1 MICSARETDAT
12 CLICNCVL
20 IGRAVAHELS
30 KRVETAQVTLGSRT
44 PEKIEDLRKQG
55 FITAVADFERPETL
69 QEMFCGVQAALIIC
83 GHGDNETRTRQHK
96 NAFAAARSAGAGR
109 VLYTS
114 FTNPTASSLFPFA
127 QVHEASET
135 LAREMGLRCTFLR
148 NNHYAENLEAA
159 LAIARKTGVLALP
172 GAHGKVAYI
181 ARADVAAA
189 TAGALTRDDGRTAAE
204 ITGNAA
210 LDLFEVAQLAS
221 QAWGMQ
227 VTARDMPAAEY
238 ARLLTER
245 GLPGFVVDAQVGI
258 RLAAG
263 AGEHSH
269 VTRDAEQLAG
279 RPIDDLSSYLKA
291 FAPAG
296 SGAHI

>member
-1 MICSARETDAT
+1 MAGNMITITGASGK
-12 CLICNCVL
+12 L
-20 IGRAVAHELS
+20 GRAVAHELGQ
-30 KRVETAQVTLGSRT
+30 RVDTAQVTLGSRT
-44 PEKIEDLRKQG
+44 PANIEDLRKQG
-55 FITAVADFERPETL
+55 FITVVADFERPETL
-69 QEMFCGVQAALIIC
+69 QEAFRGTQAALIIC
-83 GHGDNETRTRQHK
+83 GHGDNETRTRQHR
-96 NAFAAARSAGAGR
+96 NAFAAARGADVGR
-109 VLYTS
+109 LLYTS

-127 QVHEASET
+127 RVHEASET

-172 GAHGKVAYI
+172 GAYGKVAYI

-189 TAGALTRDDGRTAAE
+189 TAGALTSDDGRTEAE

-210 LDLFEVAQLAS
+210 LDLFEVAELAS
-221 QAWGMQ
+221 QAWGMP
-227 VTARDMPAAEY
+227 VIARDMPAAEY

-245 GLPGFVVDAQVGI
+245 DLPGFVVDAQVGI

-263 AGEHSH
+263 AGEYAR

-279 RPIDDLSSYLKA
+279 RPIGDLSTYLKA
-291 FAPAG
+291 FATAG
-296 SGAHI
+296 SAALA

>member
-1 MICSARETDAT
+1 MADNMITITGASGK
-12 CLICNCVL
+12 L
-20 IGRAVAHELS
+20 GRAVAHELG
-30 KRVETAQVTLGSRT
+30 KRTDAAQVTLGSRT
-44 PEKIEDLRKQG
+44 PEHLEDLRKQG

-69 QEMFCGVQAALIIC
+69 QEIFRRTQTALIIC
-83 GHGDNETRTRQHK
+83 GHGDNETRIRQHR
-96 NAFAAARSAGAGR
+96 NAFAAARTAGVDR
-109 VLYTS
+109 LLYTS

-127 QVHEASET
+127 QVHEASEA

-159 LAIARKTGVLALP
+159 LLLARKTGVLALP

-189 TAGALTRDDGRTAAE
+189 TAGALTNDDGRTEAE

-210 LDLFEVAQLAS
+210 LDLFEVAELAS

-227 VTARDMPAAEY
+227 VTASDMPAAEY

-263 AGEHSH
+263 AGEYAR

-279 RPIDDLSSYLKA
+279 RSIDDLLNYIKA
-291 FAPAG
+291 FVTAG
-296 SGAHI
+296 SAALA